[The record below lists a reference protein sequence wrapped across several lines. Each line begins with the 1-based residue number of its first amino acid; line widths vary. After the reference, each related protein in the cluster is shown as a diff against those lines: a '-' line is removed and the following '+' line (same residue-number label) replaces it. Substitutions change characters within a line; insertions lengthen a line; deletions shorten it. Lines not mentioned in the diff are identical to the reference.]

1 MRPWRTAT
9 LVASAVA
16 ALELVVLVGAGA
28 MLLAKPLSKHVRATA
43 EVHAFAP
50 LAKEKPK
57 PVQQKAGAPTHTRAE
72 TTVMVLNGNG
82 RSGAAAAAADRVRR
96 FGYLIGTTGNAPRS
110 DYATSVI
117 MYRPGYRAEGE
128 RLAKDLHVKVVGP
141 LDGLSV
147 RDLLGAHLAVI
158 IGAG

>member
-43 EVHAFAP
+43 EVRAFQP
-50 LAKEKPK
+50 VKKAKPAG
-57 PVQQKAGAPTHTRAE
+57 VQQAAGAPKLTRAD

-82 RSGAAAAAADRVRR
+82 RSGAAAAAAAKVRR
-96 FGYLIGTTGNAPRS
+96 FGYLLGTTGNAPRS
-110 DYATSVI
+110 DYATTMI
-117 MYRPGYRAEGE
+117 MYRPGYRAEGL
-128 RLAKDLHVKVVGP
+128 RLKKDLHVKIVGP
-141 LDGLSV
+141 LDGLTV
-147 RDLLGAHLAVI
+147 RDLLGAHLVVI
-158 IGAG
+158 LGRG